1 MQTPVGN
8 VPRKIFFVTGVGTH
22 KDRLVSFEAALRA
35 ANIEVYNLIYVS
47 SIFPPGC
54 EIVSEEDGV
63 KELSPGQIVPCV
75 MARIDTNE
83 PSRRITA
90 AVGLAQPQNTQRY
103 GYISEHHTYGESL
116 EFSKEY
122 AEDLAATMLATTL
135 GIDFDPADAWDE
147 RKQVFEAS
155 GQIFKTDAWGNSAE
169 GCESGQWTTVIA
181 SGVFVM

>member
-1 MQTPVGN
+1 
-8 VPRKIFFVTGVGTH
+8 VGTH
-22 KDRLVSFEAALRA
+22 KHRLVSFEAALRDA
-35 ANIEVYNLIYVS
+35 QIEIYNLIYVS

-54 EIVSEEDGV
+54 EIVNPEEGI
-63 KELSPGQIVPCV
+63 KELKPGQVVPCV

-103 GYISEHHTYGESL
+103 GYISEHHTYGEDL
-116 EFSKEY
+116 DFAKEY

-135 GIDFDPADAWDE
+135 GIDFEPDDAWNE

-155 GQIFKTDAWGNSAE
+155 GQIFKTDAWGISAE
-169 GCESGQWTTVIA
+169 GNERGEWTTVIA
-181 SGVFVM
+181 TGVFVM